1 MTRCDVIAVFVNMG
15 FSNEDKV
22 LIKSLFELKG
32 YNAHQFM
39 KEFPN
44 KDWNK
49 SSLNRL
55 LKKLRDTGTVNR
67 WPGSGR
73 RRTARTDNQWRSQK
87 LCVGGQARAPPPPFS
102 SPPHPSPPVLFL
114 RSRAPYIQLWGLG
127 SAVSSP
133 SGSGRS
139 PADKRF
145 WVHFEL
151 KTALLVIA
159 KFEEYFHETKC

>member
-1 MTRCDVIAVFVNMG
+1 MTRCIVIAVFVNMG

-55 LKKLRDTGTVNR
+55 LTKLRD
-67 WPGSGR
+67 
-73 RRTARTDNQWRSQK
+73 
-87 LCVGGQARAPPPPFS
+87 
-102 SPPHPSPPVLFL
+102 
-114 RSRAPYIQLWGLG
+114 
-127 SAVSSP
+127 
-133 SGSGRS
+133 
-139 PADKRF
+139 
-145 WVHFEL
+145 
-151 KTALLVIA
+151 
-159 KFEEYFHETKC
+159 KCSVWHRN